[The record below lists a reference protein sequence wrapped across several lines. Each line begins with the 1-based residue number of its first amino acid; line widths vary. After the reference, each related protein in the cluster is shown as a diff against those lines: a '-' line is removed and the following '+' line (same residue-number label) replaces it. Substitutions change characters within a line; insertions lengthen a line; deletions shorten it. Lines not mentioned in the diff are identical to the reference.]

1 MVLLGLGSF
10 VVCSFALVALIVMGG
25 PGVWVATLVTAIY
38 LGRRAWRWLDQ
49 PPSVRAQAPDPGCGA
64 LPAP

>member
-1 MVLLGLGSF
+1 VVLLGLGSF

-25 PGVWVATLVTAIY
+25 PGVWVATLGTAIY

-49 PPSVRAQAPDPGCGA
+49 SVPVVERF
-64 LPAP
+64 PADCLQCSRHD